1 MIDIKTSS
9 GKWEKFTAQIEQFL
23 AADTIELTVE
33 GEKVHG
39 YRSPDSPALW
49 IRDHSDILRG
59 GKYFAQDMKSA
70 VEVFAQTQAA
80 NGRIFDFIITTPEK
94 KEAENWEKWVRVQVE
109 ADVEYRFVKAAF
121 TAWQAAG
128 DDEWLAGLLPN
139 LEKALA
145 YSMAH
150 PWRWDEQYGL
160 IKRPYTIDT
169 WDFDYTAGRTK
180 WLNFRITPDTF
191 WGIFHG
197 DNSGFYE
204 AANLLAVMFR
214 SVGESVRAD
223 YWSCVAE
230 ELRRRANQLLFNG
243 RFYTHFYKLTPVKID
258 GVDEAE
264 QLSLSTPMA
273 INRGMA
279 THEMAVAILQEYRQR
294 KKNSSAFAEW
304 FGIDPP
310 FPDGIFGDE
319 KLIGG
324 AYINGGIFPL
334 TGGEL
339 SRAAFEHG
347 FEEYGLQ
354 TLEQYRTM
362 IGETGE
368 TYLWYLPDG
377 SPATEENST
386 SPEATPTDGWGSSAM
401 LHAFLEG
408 LCGIRD
414 TEHSFRKVVCSPRWA
429 VTDENEV
436 EINISYA
443 ASEAYFGYQ
452 FSRRENGSEMR
463 LKIRA
468 NNPEVDFHI
477 LMPQNFIPEA
487 VFLQGRKKEFR
498 LKQIEDSIYVD
509 FFTQVSGGAEI
520 VIKAKK

>member
-319 KLIGG
+319 KLSGG

-362 IGETGE
+362 IG
-368 TYLWYLPDG
+368 
-377 SPATEENST
+377 
-386 SPEATPTDGWGSSAM
+386 
-401 LHAFLEG
+401 
-408 LCGIRD
+408 
-414 TEHSFRKVVCSPRWA
+414 
-429 VTDENEV
+429 
-436 EINISYA
+436 
-443 ASEAYFGYQ
+443 
-452 FSRRENGSEMR
+452 
-463 LKIRA
+463 
-468 NNPEVDFHI
+468 
-477 LMPQNFIPEA
+477 
-487 VFLQGRKKEFR
+487 
-498 LKQIEDSIYVD
+498 
-509 FFTQVSGGAEI
+509 
-520 VIKAKK
+520 